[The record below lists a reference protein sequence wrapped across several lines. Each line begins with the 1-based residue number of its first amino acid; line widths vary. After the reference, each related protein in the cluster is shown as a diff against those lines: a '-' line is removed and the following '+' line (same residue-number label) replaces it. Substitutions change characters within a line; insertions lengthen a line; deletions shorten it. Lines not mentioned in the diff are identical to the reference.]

1 MQRRSLLTS
10 LTLMPMT
17 TTLALSTEAL
27 AQASSASAPTSSA
40 TQSLPMKPVLTMTLA
55 KRLLQAG
62 EAEAA
67 ARGLAVSIVIA
78 DDGGY
83 PWALL
88 RLEGAAPATA
98 AIAGEKA
105 RTAALIRRPAKAFED
120 LINSG
125 RTALLSI
132 GSLQGMLDGGTPL
145 MLNGH
150 CIGAVGVSGGR
161 PPEDNA
167 VVDAVL
173 RLLAS

>member
-1 MQRRSLLTS
+1 MQRRDILTQ
-10 LTLMPMT
+10 LMPMT
-17 TTLALSTEAL
+17 AAITT
-27 AQASSASAPTSSA
+27 SAAA
-40 TQSLPMKPVLTMTLA
+40 ANAELPMRPGLSLALA

-62 EAEAA
+62 EAEAMT
-67 ARGLAVSIVIA
+67 RQLAVSIVVT
-78 DDGGY
+78 DDGGH

-88 RLEGAAPATA
+88 RLDAAPPATA

-105 RTAALIRRPAKAFED
+105 RTAALIRRPGKAFED
-120 LINSG
+120 LINGG

-132 GSLQGMLDGGTPL
+132 GSLHGMLDGGMPL
-145 MLNGH
+145 MVQGH

-173 RLLAS
+173 RALAGAV

>member
-1 MQRRSLLTS
+1 MQRRHLLTTMTMTMTT
-10 LTLMPMT
+10 LTLPTGAPAQAAASVQDLPHKPML
-17 TTLALSTEAL
+17 TLAL
-27 AQASSASAPTSSA
+27 
-40 TQSLPMKPVLTMTLA
+40 V

-62 EAEAA
+62 ETEAV
-67 ARGLAVSIVIA
+67 ARQLTVSIVIA
-78 DDGGY
+78 DDGGH

-105 RTAALIRRPAKAFED
+105 RTAALIRRPGKAFED
-120 LINSG
+120 LINGG

-145 MLNGH
+145 MLGGH
-150 CIGAVGVSGGR
+150 CLGAVGVSGGR
-161 PPEDNA
+161 PADDNA

-173 RLLAS
+173 RQLAG